1 NLDRAEHVTWLL
13 CTMTATSA
21 DARHFHSCV
30 LESCRDKRKCSVNVG
45 RPQDQYSWGHMVC
58 RKLDNWAFV
67 QRHSRISLP
76 DFKAVSSTD
85 AQTSTWRFE
94 LFAQGICCSVLQ
106 CIPRSGRFQ
115 FHLFDTVYQ
124 AITPTELRACVL
136 ISTVVR
142 SLGLIPSSNTTASG
156 ARLRDWNGARFTLSA
171 GHVRYVKRLRIFSVV
186 RWYMSTGA
194 VKTLTEHGNLA
205 IRDRD
210 RMSWRAS
217 VIISMNMN

>member
-1 NLDRAEHVTWLL
+1 
-13 CTMTATSA
+13 
-21 DARHFHSCV
+21 
-30 LESCRDKRKCSVNVG
+30 
-45 RPQDQYSWGHMVC
+45 MVC

-67 QRHSRISLP
+67 QRHSRKAGTHQTHSIYSHFAGISLP

-115 FHLFDTVYQ
+115 FHLFDVDALMRLKLTLLQTVYQ